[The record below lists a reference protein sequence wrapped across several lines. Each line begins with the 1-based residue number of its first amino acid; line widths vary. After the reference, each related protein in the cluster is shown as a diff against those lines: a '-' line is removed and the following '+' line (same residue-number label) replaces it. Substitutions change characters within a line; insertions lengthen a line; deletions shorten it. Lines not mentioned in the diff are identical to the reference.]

1 MPVLTE
7 SQYRKSRTLCSLVCL
22 FPCGACG
29 GYIIFTIILPSIC
42 AESRNVCPRRPPV
55 RTIRQIIS
63 NDMPPLNL
71 KPYRQGV
78 RAFILRQKSS
88 TVVQAI
94 ML

>member
-7 SQYRKSRTLCSLVCL
+7 SQYRKMWTLCSLVCL
-22 FPCGACG
+22 FPCG
-29 GYIIFTIILPSIC
+29 GYIIFTIILPSLC